1 MLRRSNF
8 FVRSVRRNHP
18 HSWACTNQTARERS
32 PSPYARDQARD
43 HRLSLRLGLEIC
55 IHQSDHDSF
64 GGIFELTVRQRQPDL
79 IKPADLGPDML
90 WLALDLKSSDNVLD
104 RHDSRTRKVRSSAA
118 SHHRRWNTGSG
129 AFACTSHIDRNFRRW
144 SCRSSILTYT
154 KTVSDLPPRFFYLL
168 AAAKL
173 FSHM

>member
-1 MLRRSNF
+1 MISEMLRRSNF
-8 FVRSVRRNHP
+8 FVRSVGRNHP

-90 WLALDLKSSDNVLD
+90 WLALDLVSLQIMY
-104 RHDSRTRKVRSSAA
+104 
-118 SHHRRWNTGSG
+118 W
-129 AFACTSHIDRNFRRW
+129 IDMIPEQGKF
-144 SCRSSILTYT
+144 
-154 KTVSDLPPRFFYLL
+154 DLPPQVIIGDGIQVQARSHALRTSTAIS
-168 AAAKL
+168 AAGRVAPAY
-173 FSHM
+173 